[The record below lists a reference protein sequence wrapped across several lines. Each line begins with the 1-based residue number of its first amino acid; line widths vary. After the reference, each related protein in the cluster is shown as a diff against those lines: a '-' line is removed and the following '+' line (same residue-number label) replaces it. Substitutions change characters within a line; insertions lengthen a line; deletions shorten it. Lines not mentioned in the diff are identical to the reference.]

1 MNTDDTITD
10 DTIDLADFKARCLE
24 ILERLVTPGVILTK
38 EGRPIA
44 KIIPLPTVNNEAM
57 IGSMKGEIT
66 IHGDIFSTD
75 LQWDAQ
81 S

>member
-1 MNTDDTITD
+1 LISLPQCLP
-10 DTIDLADFKARCLE
+10 DLSLRLEFIARFCY
-24 ILERLVTPGVILTK
+24 P
-38 EGRPIA
+38 PIA